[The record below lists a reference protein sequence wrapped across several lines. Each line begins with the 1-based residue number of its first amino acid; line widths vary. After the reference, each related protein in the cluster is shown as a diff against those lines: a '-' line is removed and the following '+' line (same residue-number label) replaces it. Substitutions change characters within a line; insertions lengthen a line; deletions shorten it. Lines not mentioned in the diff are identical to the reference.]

1 MNLLITHFVTLRA
14 TFQAVGCDR
23 FRFSLQLLNVHN
35 LYLSP
40 AFFMWCGRLTALW
53 RFINFQICI
62 IIIIIIIKRF
72 TLCFSPAINT
82 TILIWYRLSFISCAV
97 WADSRADYAQAAS
110 ARGLWRLSFVNSP
123 AYDSMGQTATAYRCQ
138 LPSRRC

>member
-35 LYLSP
+35 LYFVTCVLYV
-40 AFFMWCGRLTALW
+40 MWPLTALW
-53 RFINFQICI
+53 RFINFQIC
-62 IIIIIIIKRF
+62 IIIIIIKRF

-82 TILIWYRLSFISCAV
+82 TILI
-97 WADSRADYAQAAS
+97 
-110 ARGLWRLSFVNSP
+110 
-123 AYDSMGQTATAYRCQ
+123 
-138 LPSRRC
+138 